1 MCRPYLNL
9 FVAAYCPNQMNS
21 SPGLLSRFSKTL
33 LFNNFTDEEL
43 SDIIRDICKNDGYEI
58 TEAAHRKLVSQL
70 MERKEK
76 DSDFANARTARSI
89 LEQAFKN
96 HAKRIIQLNPRE
108 LMNRAVLDTIETED
122 IHELP
127 PLTSTQ
133 TRRIG
138 FEM

>member
-1 MCRPYLNL
+1 
-9 FVAAYCPNQMNS
+9 MNS

-108 LMNRAVLDTIETED
+108 LMNRVVLNTIEEVD
-122 IHELP
+122 IQDLP
-127 PLTSTQ
+127 SSNNSKI
-133 TRRIG
+133 RSVG